1 MPIFYRRIGKVE
13 KNQKTKYHLYQKSKT
28 IIKMKESEVIKIG
41 LEIWKCLR
49 LNGDLTNVV
58 VLFSR
63 RIQRFFLFLHFLD
76 LFCYHPKLS
85 VAWRHCSLQ
94 FIYFFLAC
102 SLFIFFE
109 EWKKSYII
117 RKLTTQ
123 DLSDIIR
130 DYLWHYFKLDDLA
143 LFLDFFY
150 LFAFPFYCILSSASL
165 AFNIALIM

>member
-1 MPIFYRRIGKVE
+1 
-13 KNQKTKYHLYQKSKT
+13 
-28 IIKMKESEVIKIG
+28 MKESEVIKIG

-58 VLFSR
+58 VLSSR

-102 SLFIFFE
+102 CLFIFLRSG
-109 EWKKSYII
+109 KKSYII

-150 LFAFPFYCILSSASL
+150 LFAFPFYSLICFLSLQYCVNHVMYVAPL
-165 AFNIALIM
+165 LFTFYHMFYNIC